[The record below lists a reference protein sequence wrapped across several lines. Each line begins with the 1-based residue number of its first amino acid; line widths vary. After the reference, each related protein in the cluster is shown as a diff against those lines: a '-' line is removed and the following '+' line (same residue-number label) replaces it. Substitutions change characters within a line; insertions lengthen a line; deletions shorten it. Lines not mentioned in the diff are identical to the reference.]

1 RHYER
6 RNATVFSQL
15 SASACETAF
24 ASGEMGP
31 SQQANRG
38 DAMKQVVMALS
49 VLAAISVSACSYF
62 DPCEQWKDE
71 VRDLGRMQVLL
82 EADYPMTYRTFQSC
96 MREAS
101 NPDQAA
107 QTAVC
112 FSAVALMAN
121 DCTFNCARSG
131 GGTTSFDDFSQ
142 RILRIEQRAR
152 QLAKTRPEQ
161 CQTR

>member
-1 RHYER
+1 MV
-6 RNATVFSQL
+6 AI
-15 SASACETAF
+15 
-24 ASGEMGP
+24 
-31 SQQANRG
+31 
-38 DAMKQVVMALS
+38 S
-49 VLAAISVSACSYF
+49 VLMAFSVSACSLF
-62 DPCEQWKDE
+62 DPCMQWKDE
-71 VRDLGRMQVLL
+71 VRELGRQQVLL

-107 QTAVC
+107 QTALC

-142 RILRIEQRAR
+142 RVLTIEQRAR
-152 QLAKTRPEQ
+152 QLSKTRPDQ
-161 CQTR
+161 CDLN

>member
-1 RHYER
+1 
-6 RNATVFSQL
+6 
-15 SASACETAF
+15 
-24 ASGEMGP
+24 
-31 SQQANRG
+31 
-38 DAMKQVVMALS
+38 MKQMMVAIS
-49 VLAAISVSACSYF
+49 VLMAFSVSACSLF
-62 DPCEQWKDE
+62 DPCMQWKDE
-71 VRDLGRMQVLL
+71 VRELGRQQVLL

-107 QTAVC
+107 QTALC

-142 RILRIEQRAR
+142 RVLTIEQRAR
-152 QLAKTRPEQ
+152 QLSKTRPDQ
-161 CQTR
+161 CDLN

>member
-1 RHYER
+1 
-6 RNATVFSQL
+6 
-15 SASACETAF
+15 
-24 ASGEMGP
+24 MG
-31 SQQANRG
+31 QNRG
-38 DAMKQVVMALS
+38 DSVKQVVMALGAM
-49 VLAAISVSACSYF
+49 AALSVSACSFF
-62 DPCEQWKDE
+62 DECAQWKDE

-142 RILRIEQRAR
+142 RVLRIEQRAQ
-152 QLAKTRPEQ
+152 QLAKTRPDQ
-161 CQTR
+161 CEIN

>member
-1 RHYER
+1 MKI
-6 RNATVFSQL
+6 ATLTTMVL
-15 SASACETAF
+15 T
-24 ASGEMGP
+24 
-31 SQQANRG
+31 
-38 DAMKQVVMALS
+38 ALS
-49 VLAAISVSACSYF
+49 LSACSFF
-62 DPCEQWKDE
+62 DPCAQWKDE

-96 MREAS
+96 MRDAG

-161 CQTR
+161 CETR